1 MKPSTSFQ
9 TLRLKKREDR
19 RIRAGHR
26 WIYSN
31 EVDVKITPL
40 NAFEAGE
47 QVVLEDYRGKPIA
60 MATVNP
66 ASLICARI
74 YTSNVPCALDLP
86 FLISRIKNA
95 LSLRQL
101 VFEKPYYRLIYAES
115 DYLPGLV
122 VDRFDDVLVVQIT
135 SAGMERIKQE
145 VVEAL
150 DQVLKPT
157 VILMRN
163 DTTSRELEGLEQ
175 YIETAKGT
183 LTDTI
188 TLEENQTQFEV
199 PLTGGQ
205 KTGWYYDHRMNRQRL
220 QAFAKDR
227 TVLDVFSYVGAWGIQ
242 ALNAGAKHVTC
253 VDSSDK
259 FLQHASHN
267 AALNGREKEITTFK
281 GDAFDVLK
289 NLRHEQ
295 HHFDIVV
302 LDPPAFIKRRKDAKE
317 GLVAYQRI
325 NRAAMQLVNPGGLI
339 ISASCSWHL
348 QREQLLDAMRKA
360 AAINGQR
367 LQILE
372 QGHQGADHPVHPSM
386 KETDY
391 LKSYLG
397 RITS

>member
-1 MKPSTSFQ
+1 MKTSRSFQ

-31 EVDVKITPL
+31 EVDVKATPL
-40 NAFEAGE
+40 TAFEAGE
-47 QVVLEDYRGKPIA
+47 QVVLEDYRGKPVA
-60 MATVNP
+60 MATVNSS
-66 ASLICARI
+66 SLICARI
-74 YTSNVPCALDLP
+74 YTSNVSVALDLA

-101 VFEKPYYRLIYAES
+101 AFEKPYYRLVYAES
-115 DYLPGLV
+115 DYLPGLI

-135 SAGMERIKQE
+135 SAGMERVKQE
-145 VVEAL
+145 IVEAL
-150 DQVLKPT
+150 DSVLKPSI
-157 VILMRN
+157 ILLRN
-163 DTTSRELEGLEQ
+163 DTASRELEGLEQ
-175 YIETAKGT
+175 YVETAKGT

-188 TLEENQTQFEV
+188 QLEENQTRFEV
-199 PLTGGQ
+199 PLMGGQ

-220 QAFAKDR
+220 QAFVKDR
-227 TVLDVFSYVGAWGIQ
+227 SVLDVFSYVGAWGVQ
-242 ALNAGAKHVTC
+242 ALTAGASQVTC

-259 FLQHASHN
+259 FLQHAVHN
-267 AALNGREKEITTFK
+267 AGLNGREKDFSTIT

-289 NLRHEQ
+289 NLRLEQ
-295 HHFDIVV
+295 HRFDIVV

-317 GLVAYQRI
+317 GLVAYQRV
-325 NRAAMQLVNPGGLI
+325 NRAAMQLVKPGGI
-339 ISASCSWHL
+339 IVSASCSWHL

-360 AAINGQR
+360 ATINGQR

-372 QGHQGADHPVHPSM
+372 QGHQGADHPVHPAM

-391 LKSYLG
+391 LKSFLG